1 MGRAAAPT
9 TSRPPPPGTPRSVFC
24 VWELQKGGRLSWR
37 WKLPCGRIDHRFV
50 SAGDYLGICF
60 GGGRRTQPA
69 KARKSEARILTEKPI
84 AGFRSL
90 TGSSTIIRHPMSIC
104 EYQAKAT
111 AAMQMAAAA
120 TCESDRSDWLRVAL
134 TWQDLARVQ
143 EDELSAS
150 PQLSEQGEW

>member
-1 MGRAAAPT
+1 MVNASIT
-9 TSRPPPPGTPRSVFC
+9 TWSNRYCLPGVAKYSGLFLNAYEPHAGLGLVGNEPRC
-24 VWELQKGGRLSWR
+24 
-37 WKLPCGRIDHRFV
+37 
-50 SAGDYLGICF
+50 
-60 GGGRRTQPA
+60 QPA

-150 PQLSEQGEW
+150 PQLSEQREW